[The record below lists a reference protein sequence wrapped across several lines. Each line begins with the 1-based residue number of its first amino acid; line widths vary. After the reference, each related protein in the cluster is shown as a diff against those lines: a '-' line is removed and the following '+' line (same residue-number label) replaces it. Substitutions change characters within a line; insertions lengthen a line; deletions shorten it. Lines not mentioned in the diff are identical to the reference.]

1 MSKQIFAA
9 ILCLGAGFPLISSRP
24 AHAELSNTLQIGDA
38 KLVLNG
44 AGARTKYLMQMYV
57 AGLYLTEP
65 SGEPAAIIAAD
76 APMVIRMEITSGLVT
91 EEKLVESL
99 NEGFENATGGKSDQ
113 LREEINLFR
122 KCLAGKIVKGDVIDL
137 VYIPA
142 EGLIV
147 AKNGKKQGLVQGLAF
162 KKALFGIWLS
172 DNPADKELKRA
183 MLVAKRGGGQALR
196 Q

>member
-1 MSKQIFAA
+1 MSKQVFAL
-9 ILCLGAGFPLISSRP
+9 ILFLGIAPLTSRP
-24 AHAELSNTLQIGDA
+24 ACAELPDA
-38 KLVLNG
+38 IQVGEVKLALNG

-65 SGEPAAIIAAD
+65 SSESASIIAAD
-76 APMVIRMEITSGLVT
+76 APMAIRLEITSGLVT

-99 NEGFENATGGKSDQ
+99 NEGFENATGGRSDR
-113 LREEINLFR
+113 LRKEINLFR
-122 KCLAGKIVKGDVIDL
+122 KCLAGKIVRDDVIDL
-137 VYIPA
+137 VYVPA
-142 EGLIV
+142 HGLTV

-183 MLVAKRGGGQALR
+183 MLVAKKGGGQPLR